1 MFFIKITTCLNKIV
15 GNVILFKYFLLRRHN
30 GILTEDY
37 WGDDINIAAFSNKVK
52 FISFLFLARRSKLF
66 ICGTGKV

>member
-15 GNVILFKYFLLRRHN
+15 GNVILFKYFLLRRPN

-37 WGDDINIAAFSNKVK
+37 WGDDINIAAFSNFVK
-52 FISFLFLARRSKLF
+52 FISFLFLARSK
-66 ICGTGKV
+66 